1 VFRNIFRDIFRDIFK
16 GKYGIDNLTL
26 ALLLAA
32 LVFFNVKYLW
42 FIGIVLSGYALFRA
56 FSKDTN
62 KRYQELQKFNMLV
75 NRIWQYINRGIKR
88 VSFQHNAFRTRLQQ
102 KKQYVFLKCPKCKKN
117 LRLPKNKG
125 KLQVACPVC
134 KYEFFKKT

>member
-1 VFRNIFRDIFRDIFK
+1 MFRNTFKDIFK

-26 ALLLAA
+26 TLVFAA
-32 LVFFNVKYLW
+32 LVFYNIKYLW
-42 FIGIVLSGYALFRA
+42 VIGIVLSGYAIFRT
-56 FSKDTN
+56 FSKDIN

-75 NRIWQYINRGIKR
+75 NKIWQYINRSIQWIR
-88 VSFQHNAFRTRLQQ
+88 FQYGVCRTRLQQ
-102 KKQYVFLKCPKCKKN
+102 RKQYVFFKCPKCKKT

-125 KLQVACPVC
+125 KLQVTCPVC